1 MKGVLIMTALA
12 ALLCSCAGKRD
23 KPPSGLANPWK
34 EVDGPEAAAS
44 EAGFEITVPEQIEG
58 YGAPVFRV
66 ADDMVEV
73 VYRTDKDVLTIR
85 KAPLTSTGGIKDD
98 ITGDYSK
105 YEEFR
110 IIDGLDFCFETR
122 GNTGLINNAVWDDGT
137 MNYAVIVN
145 PGTSR
150 GLELS
155 DIMELMK
162 AVK

>member
-85 KAPLTSTGGIKDD
+85 KAPLT
-98 ITGDYSK
+98 
-105 YEEFR
+105 
-110 IIDGLDFCFETR
+110 
-122 GNTGLINNAVWDDGT
+122 
-137 MNYAVIVN
+137 
-145 PGTSR
+145 
-150 GLELS
+150 
-155 DIMELMK
+155 
-162 AVK
+162 

>member
-1 MKGVLIMTALA
+1 MRGVLIVTALA
-12 ALLCSCAGKRD
+12 ALLCGCAGKRD

-73 VYRTDKDVLTIR
+73 VYRTDEDVLTIR
-85 KAPLTSTGGIKDD
+85 KAPLTGTEGIKDD
-98 ITGDYSK
+98 ITGDYSE

-110 IIDGLDFCFETR
+110 IIDGLDFCFETC
-122 GNTGLINNAVWDDGT
+122 GNSGLINNAVWDDGT

-150 GLELS
+150 GMELS
-155 DIMELMK
+155 VIMELMK

>member
-58 YGAPVFRV
+58 YGAPVYRV
-66 ADDMVEV
+66 TENMIEV
-73 VYRTDKDVLTIR
+73 LYQAGEDRLVIR
-85 KAPLTSTGGIKDD
+85 KAPLTRTEGVKDN
-98 ITGDYSK
+98 IAGDYSK

-110 IIDGLDFCFETR
+110 IIDGIDFCLETR

-145 PGTSR
+145 PGTSH

-155 DIMELMK
+155 VIMELMK